1 VTQNPIS
8 NYQSSVALT
17 QAFVTQG
24 VFPPNG
30 GAAGGAFLDEI
41 FTYAF
46 GFDPGGTLGANG
58 QLLPINTNTAVFSV
72 IGTTY
77 GGNGT
82 SNFALPNLNGVTV
95 IGVGTGPGLNPQVL
109 GQQTGSPS
117 VTLTPAELP
126 PSLGGTSQPFNN
138 YQSSLTMTYMICV
151 QGIFPS
157 QGGGSASLD
166 LLGDIDVFA
175 GNYVPTDYLPCDGR
189 LLSIAQNT
197 ALFSVIGTTYGGDGK
212 TTFAL
217 PDLRGRTI
225 VGASGAVPEGSVLG
239 QQNVS
244 LTNAQVPNSQGVAGQ
259 PFNNEE
265 PSLAMEYLIAT
276 SGIFP
281 SNGGG
286 GSVSPTL
293 PFLGQIQAF
302 AGNFVPSGWALANG
316 QLLSIA
322 QNQALF
328 ALLGT
333 TYGGDGITTFA
344 LPNLGGATVVGT
356 GSTATLGQTLGSNA
370 TTINASE
377 IPPTSITAES
387 AASPGGTYIG
397 VGKTVTFTIKMSG
410 NVIVTEGGA
419 APTLQMNDGET
430 AIYSGVVG
438 AATGQLTFAYTA
450 QAGYNPVDLKA
461 TAFNALSAGTTIVDG
476 VGNNASFSNFTTID
490 TGVQVYTATTAP
502 AVHANDISR
511 SGEVTGPYNFIDLL
525 NLEASYGDLI
535 QAFGTNTQ
543 AMQNWFN
550 ANEPSEQ
557 RPDTFDGLDY
567 IASYSDLIS
576 AYKSAGSEK
585 AALDAGAAHFIT
597 NGSAEGR
604 TTTFNGL
611 DYIASYGD
619 LIKAF
624 GVNGDAGA
632 YHYIENGASEG
643 RTTTFDG
650 LDYIASYSDLI
661 KAFGANEQ
669 AGAAHFIGNGY
680 AEGRTTTF
688 DGLDYIAGYT
698 DLMTAFGA
706 NNDAGASHYITNGL
720 NEGRSAHAF
729 DVAAYETAHP
739 DLSGKFA
746 SPDAF
751 LAAYISTYAKTGTF
765 LT

>member
-1 VTQNPIS
+1 M
-8 NYQSSVALT
+8 T

-58 QLLPINTNTAVFSV
+58 QLLPIATNTAVFSL
-72 IGTTY
+72 IGTFY

-82 SNFALPNLNGVTV
+82 SNFALPNLNGVAV
-95 IGVGTGPGLNPQVL
+95 IGAGTGAGLNPQVL

-117 VTLTPAELP
+117 VTLTPGELP
-126 PSLGGTSQPFNN
+126 PNLGGTSQPFNN
-138 YQSSLTMTYMICV
+138 YQPSLAMTYMICV

-175 GNYVPTDYLPCDGR
+175 GNFVPTDYLPCDGR

-197 ALFSVIGTTYGGDGK
+197 ALFSVIGTTYGGNGT

-225 VGASGAVPEGSVLG
+225 VGSSGAIPEGLVLG

-286 GSVSPTL
+286 GSVSPTV

-344 LPNLGGATVVGT
+344 LPNLGGATVVGA
-356 GSTATLGQTLGSNA
+356 GSTAALGQTLGSNA

-377 IPPTSITAES
+377 IPPTSISAES
-387 AASPGGTYIG
+387 SASPGGTYIG
-397 VGKTVTFTIKMSG
+397 VGAKVTFTIKMSA

-438 AATGQLTFAYTA
+438 VSTGQLNFTYTA
-450 QAGYNPVDLKA
+450 QSGYNPVDLQA
-461 TAFNALSAGTTIVDG
+461 TAFNPLAAGATIVDG
-476 VGNNASFSNFTTID
+476 VGNNANFSNFTTID

-502 AVHANDISR
+502 SVHANDISR
-511 SGEVTGPYNFIDLL
+511 SGDVTGPYNFIDLL
-525 NLEASYGDLI
+525 NLEASWSDLI
-535 QAFGTNTQ
+535 QGFGTNTQ
-543 AMQNWFN
+543 AMQNWYN
-550 ANEPSEQ
+550 GQEPIEK
-557 RPDTFDGLDY
+557 RPTTFDGLDY
-567 IASYSDLIS
+567 IASYPDLIN
-576 AYKSAGSEK
+576 AYKSAGSEN
-585 AALDAGAAHFIT
+585 AVLDAGASHFIQV
-597 NGSAEGR
+597 GSNEGR

-632 YHYIENGASEG
+632 YHCIEAGASEG
-643 RTTTFDG
+643 RITTFDG
-650 LDYIASYSDLI
+650 LDYIASYGDLI

-680 AEGRTTTF
+680 NEGRAATF
-688 DGLDYIAGYT
+688 DGLDYIASYT
-698 DLMTAFGA
+698 DLMAAFGA
-706 NNDAGASHYITNGL
+706 NNDAGATHFIQNGL
-720 NEGRSAHAF
+720 NEGRNAQAF
-729 DVAAYETAHP
+729 DVAAYEAAHP
-739 DLSGKFA
+739 DLIGKF
-746 SPDAF
+746 SSNDAF
-751 LAAYISTYAKTGTF
+751 LTAYISTYVTTGKF